1 MFFFPFF
8 KIKGVGVP
16 QDVSFPDDQSWSQLL
31 WKHSLPRHNVPKG
44 GARNKATAVGLIIS

>member
-1 MFFFPFF
+1 MTFFPFL
-8 KIKGVGVP
+8 KIKGVGVA

-44 GARNKATAVGLIIS
+44 EVLATKQLL